1 MPLTLPLMRG
11 GGLHF
16 HVMLCWR
23 GLRTAHIHRPLTTY
37 FLGAK
42 IGIFLLL
49 PKLFNTISAVLSQ
62 KRLNL
67 CLRLKFFDKDKPELR
82 NFSALYEPFWP
93 IDSRCTIG
101 MLDVKS
107 EKESW
112 K

>member
-16 HVMLCWR
+16 RVMLCWR

-42 IGIFLLL
+42 ISLFSE
-49 PKLFNTISAVLSQ
+49 PTKLFFPFSAFFSQ

-67 CLRLKFFDKDKPELR
+67 YLVLKIFRKGRWDKK
-82 NFSALYEPFWP
+82 NFE
-93 IDSRCTIG
+93 
-101 MLDVKS
+101 
-107 EKESW
+107 
-112 K
+112 